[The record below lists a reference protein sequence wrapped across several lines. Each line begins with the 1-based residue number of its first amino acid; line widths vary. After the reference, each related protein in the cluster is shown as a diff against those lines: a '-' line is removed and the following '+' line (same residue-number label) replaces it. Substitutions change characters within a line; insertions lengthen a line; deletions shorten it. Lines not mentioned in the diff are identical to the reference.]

1 MTSTERILVFSG
13 LALALG
19 LSLSSN
25 LAGPTA
31 IASGPAAAAEM
42 KMATVDV
49 LGIVARMLESDR
61 YKQANTE
68 NAQKYDTDLRAKL
81 AQLED
86 IRTRALAMPEGAE
99 QRRPLE
105 AEFGQK
111 SQEFEQARGL
121 AQQAIEEFNT
131 NQVAEAY
138 RLIVDAAVTLS
149 NQEGYTHVIV
159 SRGDQLKIASRSV
172 AGAVQEILARPLIK
186 TDPAHDLTD
195 RLIKQFG
202 LENVVLPDQ
211 NAPAQPNQ
219 PGQPPAGQ
227 PVPDQQPAGT
237 APGAPR

>member
-1 MTSTERILVFSG
+1 
-13 LALALG
+13 
-19 LSLSSN
+19 
-25 LAGPTA
+25 
-31 IASGPAAAAEM
+31 
-42 KMATVDV
+42 
-49 LGIVARMLESDR
+49 MLESDR

-68 NAQKYDTDLRAKL
+68 NAQKYDNDLRTKL

-86 IRTRALAMPEGAE
+86 IRTRALAMPEGSE

-149 NQEGYTHVIV
+149 NQEGYTHVVV

-211 NAPAQPNQ
+211 NAAQ
-219 PGQPPAGQ
+219 PGQPPANQ
-227 PVPDQQPAGT
+227 PPAGQ
-237 APGAPR
+237 APAAQPPAAGSPR

>member
-19 LSLSSN
+19 LSLASN
-25 LAGPTA
+25 VSGSTA
-31 IASGPAAAAEM
+31 IASGPAAAADI
-42 KMATVDV
+42 KFATVDV

-68 NAQKYDTDLRAKL
+68 NAQKYDNDLRTKL

-86 IRTRALAMPEGAE
+86 IRTRALAMPEGSE

-149 NQEGYTHVIV
+149 NQEGYTHVVV

-211 NAPAQPNQ
+211 NAAQ
-219 PGQPPAGQ
+219 PGQPPANQ
-227 PVPDQQPAGT
+227 PPAGQ
-237 APGAPR
+237 APAAQPPAAGSPR